1 MLHRFRF
8 IFFLAIT
15 LHLTWAVL
23 LLSDASPAGTTP
35 ISQTATIFGRY
46 WTAAV
51 FAVVGL
57 AALYALW
64 RDNANPFWLIPQT
77 AILGAATAGGL
88 AAVASGQYADGTAR
102 PWQFILAD
110 QLPTILL
117 ALFHL
122 IAVILVVDEADADD
136 VLE

>member
-23 LLSDASPAGTTP
+23 LLSDGSVANTTP
-35 ISQTATIFGRY
+35 INETAQVFGRY
-46 WTAAV
+46 GTAAAYA
-51 FAVVGL
+51 FMSL
-57 AALYALW
+57 TTLYALW
-64 RDNANPFWLIPQT
+64 KDNTNPFWLIPQT